1 MKKLAPIIVFL
12 LSFYG
17 FSQDWQPT
25 YQEALAISKVEDKPL
40 LVVFS
45 GTDWCAPC
53 IKLDKQIFKSAE
65 FVAYA
70 DKNYVLYRADFP
82 RKKANQLPNDITG
95 QNTILADKFN
105 SKGYFPLVV
114 VLNKEQNVLGKTSYK
129 KINPTEYIS
138 LINNFVK

>member
-1 MKKLAPIIVFL
+1 MAPIILFL

-17 FSQDWQPT
+17 FSQDWQFT
-25 YQEALAISKVEDKPL
+25 YQEALAISKAEDKPL

-53 IKLDKQIFKSAE
+53 IKLDKQIFKSEE
-65 FVAYA
+65 FIAYA

-82 RKKANQLPNDITG
+82 RKKANQLPNDIAS
-95 QNTILADKFN
+95 QNTILADRYN

-114 VLNKEQNVLGKTSYK
+114 ILNKEQNVLGKTSYK
-129 KINPTEYIS
+129 KTSPTKYIS
-138 LINNFVK
+138 LINTFLK